1 MFRIVLLGIGIYY
14 GINAEALYIYVVAIL
29 GAYLDS
35 L

>member
-1 MFRIVLLGIGIYY
+1 MFRIVLLGLGLYY
-14 GINAEALYIYVVAIL
+14 GINAEALYLYAVAII